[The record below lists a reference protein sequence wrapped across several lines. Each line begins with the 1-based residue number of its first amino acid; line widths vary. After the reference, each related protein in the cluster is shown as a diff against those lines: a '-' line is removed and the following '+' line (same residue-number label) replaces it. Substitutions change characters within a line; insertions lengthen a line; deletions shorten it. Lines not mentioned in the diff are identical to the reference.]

1 MPDVEADVRWEGGS
15 LLSVHQRRASMPM
28 DWDARTA
35 ASPVQTLVL
44 ALAGCMASDVVLILR
59 EGPRAA
65 HGPPSRAS
73 ADRAEKP
80 PRRLLRVDIRFAVTG
95 DVTPEKIERAIRL
108 SRETYC
114 SVWHS
119 LAPDIELT
127 TSFEVGPAPP
137 ASGPSSSSA
146 IW

>member
-1 MPDVEADVRWEGGS
+1 MPDLQAEVRWEGET
-15 LLSVHQRRASMPM
+15 LLTCTAGGIAMPM

-35 ASPVQTLVL
+35 ASPVQALVF

-59 EGPRAA
+59 KGREPLTGLVARVA
-65 HGPPSRAS
+65 

-80 PRRLLRVDIRFAVTG
+80 PRRLLRVDIRFSVTG

-119 LAPDIELT
+119 LAPDIAFT
-127 TSFEVGPAPP
+127 TSFEVPGSP
-137 ASGPSSSSA
+137 
-146 IW
+146 